1 MGAKALIPRFTGIT
15 PLAVLAVLLLVAL
28 YMMSA
33 ATQNSAMFGHM
44 YSVLVVINVVGVL
57 LLLVLIVLNV
67 LHLVEQYRAQVLGTR
82 LTLRLVTI
90 FVALAVLPV
99 AVVFVFSVQ
108 TVNRGIDYW
117 FDVKIE
123 RALDD
128 ALLLGRTALE
138 AIRSDLVKSA
148 EDMAQELEAIPDPSV
163 LPSLNFLREQGSVTE
178 LTVFSQDGKI
188 IAASTQEGPIGTSIL
203 PALLSDTILAQVR
216 QGQNFASL
224 DAVSRQGFRVR
235 VVVPILSR
243 DVAAPM
249 RLLQL
254 IQVLPTRYSKLA
266 ESVQNAYAEYEKLVY
281 LRGPLKFSFLLTL
294 SLVALLTVLLAVWAG
309 IFFARRLVAPIRDLA
324 EGTRAVAAGDYRT
337 RIPVMS
343 RDEIGLLVESFN
355 DMTARVHGAQT
366 QIRQSQQEA
375 EVQRAYL
382 ETVLAHLS
390 SGVISVD
397 ADGQLRT
404 FNAAAEQ
411 ILGAELKNHTGAA
424 LGSIGAAQPRLLP
437 LIETLERELGRGDP
451 EWQTDVVL
459 FGTDAQRTLL
469 VRGTRLAGRRRAAG
483 YVIVFDDVTALMQA
497 QRAAAWGEVARRMA
511 HEIKNPLTPIQ
522 LSAERIRHKYL
533 RLLGQDE
540 RDTLDRATRTI
551 VEQVESLKGMVN
563 AFSEYARP
571 SSLAPSELNLND
583 LVRDVI
589 ELHRA
594 EPALP
599 SPRQHNTAESVRI
612 HATTAG
618 GEPIAVELRLAP
630 DLPLLRADAG
640 RLRQILHNLLLNA
653 RDALA
658 DLPAPRLLV
667 STQHLEQGGRAVVE
681 LKVWDNGPGFPPKL
695 LAQLFEPYVTTKE
708 KGTGL
713 GLAIVKR
720 IVEEHGG
727 TVRAENPAGG
737 GAQVIV
743 ELPSLETI
751 RSVATAPAAK
761 RPRKRVRRPFAAN
774 GAERRGK
781 R

>member
-1 MGAKALIPRFTGIT
+1 VFLLI
-15 PLAVLAVLLLVAL
+15 AL

-33 ATQNSAMFGHM
+33 ATQNSAMFSHL
-44 YSVLVVINVVGVL
+44 YSVLVVVNVVGVL

-67 LHLVEQYRAQVLGTR
+67 SHLAEQYRARVLGTR
-82 LTLRLVTI
+82 LTLRLVAL
-90 FVALAVLPV
+90 FVLLAVLPV

-128 ALLLGRTALE
+128 ALLLGRTALD

-148 EDMAQELEAIPDPSV
+148 DEMAQELETVPDKSV
-163 LPSLNFLREQGSVTE
+163 LASLNYLREQSSVTE

-188 IAASTQEGPIGTSIL
+188 IAASSQEGPVGTTIV

-235 VVVPILSR
+235 VVVPLYSR

-249 RLLQL
+249 RFLQV

-309 IFFARRLVAPIRDLA
+309 LFFARRLVAPIRDLA

-355 DMTARVHGAQT
+355 DMTARVQRAQT
-366 QIRQSQQEA
+366 QIRQSQQET
-375 EVQRAYL
+375 EVQRGYL

-390 SGVISVD
+390 SGVISID
-397 ADGQLRT
+397 ANNCLRT
-404 FNAAAEQ
+404 FNAAAEA
-411 ILGAELKNHTGAA
+411 ILGTALQGHTGQA
-424 LGSIGAAQPRLLP
+424 LSSIGAAQPSLLP
-437 LIETLERELGRGDP
+437 LIETIERELAQSRT
-451 EWQTDVVL
+451 EWQTEVVL
-459 FGTDAQRTLL
+459 FSAEGQRTLL
-469 VRGTRLAGRRRAAG
+469 VRGTRLAGRRRPTG
-483 YVIVFDDVTALMQA
+483 YVIVFDDMTTLLQA

-522 LSAERIRHKYL
+522 LSAERIRHKFL
-533 RLLGQDE
+533 GLLGEGE

-563 AFSEYARP
+563 AFSDYARP
-571 SSLAPSELNLND
+571 SQLAPQELNLND
-583 LVRDVI
+583 LVRDVV
-589 ELHRA
+589 ELHRTEPPA
-594 EPALP
+594 RTSRQANPVVRIHGTALASTPVDVVLQLDPALP
-599 SPRQHNTAESVRI
+599 K
-612 HATTAG
+612 
-618 GEPIAVELRLAP
+618 
-630 DLPLLRADAG
+630 LRADAG
-640 RLRQILHNLLLNA
+640 RLRQVLHNLLLNA
-653 RDALA
+653 RDALGDQREPQLHVA
-658 DLPAPRLLV
+658 TRRRELD
-667 STQHLEQGGRAVVE
+667 GRTVIE
-681 LKVWDNGPGFPPKL
+681 LKLWDNGPGFPHKL
-695 LAQLFEPYVTTKE
+695 LPQLFEPYVTTKE

-727 TVRAENPAGG
+727 AIRAENRPGG
-737 GAQVIV
+737 GAQVTI
-743 ELPSLETI
+743 ELPCLESASATEPT
-751 RSVATAPAAK
+751 SAAPGKHSHVANRRAA
-761 RPRKRVRRPFAAN
+761 
-774 GAERRGK
+774 RRGK
-781 R
+781 G